1 MTWKLTRRDL
11 LKAGFITADRLTRP
25 LLRMK
30 DGKFDHVCVSC
41 HVESTG
47 AKPLVRSDFRP

>member
-11 LKAGFITADRLTRP
+11 LKAGFITADRHTRP